1 MSVSASA
8 VSRVTG
14 VAVEYKN
21 FNAGKASMLSQRLA
35 IVGVG
40 NSGVVYGSEK
50 YECEGSA
57 EAVGARYGYGSPLH
71 LAARQLFPV
80 AGKGASF
87 PVTIYPL
94 QEARDSV
101 AAIGSVG
108 CTGTATD
115 LGSGKIYIGG
125 IVADFAVSKNEKAE
139 SVLEKIKNAINS
151 ILEMPVVAGDIS
163 DGVLALTSKAAGSVG
178 NLIKVMVEGNVPGLV
193 FEAENMANGSGDP
206 DVDLALAS
214 FGNVWET
221 AVLNTFD
228 YKNTEMLEKYTV
240 WGKSRWD
247 DLAKKP
253 VIVFSGCTDS
263 YSIRTAITDSR
274 PTDFINS
281 LIVSVGSRELPYVIA
296 AKAMVNDILTTAD
309 SNPAVGY
316 KGLLEGLKAGAES
329 VQEDYQ
335 TRNNSVMKGSSTNI
349 LNGSVAEL
357 NDIVTMYHPASEGK
371 FASRRYVVDIMKLM
385 NVVYNVRLIM
395 EADNKKGVP
404 IVGDDEVVSNPYA
417 IQPKTVK
424 GEFATLAYSLN
435 DKAIIR
441 DAKYTIENMEVKE
454 DSENPK
460 RLNVKFP
467 VKLSGNLEVSSTD
480 IYFGFY
486 LGGN

>member
-14 VAVEYKN
+14 VAVEYRN
-21 FNAGKASMLSQRLA
+21 FNAGKASMLPQRLA

-40 NSGVVYGSEK
+40 NSGVVYGDEK

-57 EAVGARYGYGSPLH
+57 DAVGARYGYGSPLH
-71 LAARQLFPV
+71 LACRQLFPV

-94 QEARDSV
+94 QEASDAV
-101 AAIGSVG
+101 AAMGSIG

-115 LGSGKIYIGG
+115 LGSGRVVIGG
-125 IVADFAVSKNEKAE
+125 IVADFAVSKNEAA
-139 SVLEKIKNAINS
+139 SAVLGKVKNVINS
-151 ILEMPVVAGDIS
+151 VLEMPVIAGDIT
-163 DGVLALTSKAAGSVG
+163 DGDLSLTAKAKGTTG
-178 NLIKVMVEGNVPGLV
+178 NLIKVLIEGSIPGLV
-193 FEAENMANGSGDP
+193 FETEDMNNGAVDP
-206 DVDLALAS
+206 DIDVALAR

-228 YKNTEMLEKYTV
+228 YKNTDMLEKYTV
-240 WGKSRWD
+240 WGKGRWD

-263 YSIRTAITDSR
+263 YSIRTAITDVR
-274 PTDFINS
+274 PTDYINS

-316 KGLLEGLKAGAES
+316 KGLLEGLKAGSDA

-335 TRNNSVMKGSSTNI
+335 VRNNSVMKGSSTNI

-357 NDIVTMYHPASEGK
+357 NDVVTMYHPASEGK

-435 DKAIIR
+435 EKAIIR

>member
-14 VAVEYKN
+14 VAVEYRN
-21 FNAGKASMLSQRLA
+21 FNAGKASMLPQRLA
-35 IVGVG
+35 IIGVG

-50 YECEGSA
+50 FECEGSA
-57 EAVGARYGYGSPLH
+57 EDVGERYGYGSPLH

-80 AGKGASF
+80 AGNGASF

-94 QEARDSV
+94 QEASDSV
-101 AAIGSVG
+101 AAVGAVG
-108 CTGTATD
+108 CTGTATA
-115 LGSGKIYIGG
+115 LGSGKIVIGG
-125 IVADFAVSKNEKAE
+125 VSADFAVNKGETSSA
-139 SVLEKIKNAINS
+139 VLGKIKNAINT
-151 ILEMPVVAGDIS
+151 ILEMPVIPGDVTE
-163 DGVLALTSKAAGSVG
+163 DRLDLTSKAKGTVG
-178 NLIKVMVEGNVPGLV
+178 NLIKIVVEGTVPGLV
-193 FEAENMANGSGDP
+193 FEVEEMKNGAVDP
-206 DVDLALAS
+206 DIDVALAR

-228 YKNTEMLEKYTV
+228 YKNTDMLEKYTV
-240 WGKSRWD
+240 WGKGRWE

-253 VIVFSGCTDS
+253 VIVFSGCTDN
-263 YSIRTAITDSR
+263 YSTRTAITDAR

-316 KGLLEGLKAGAES
+316 KGLLEGLKAGSDA
-329 VQEDYQ
+329 VQEDYS

-349 LNGSVAEL
+349 LNGTVAEL
-357 NDIVTMYHPASEGK
+357 NDVVTMYHPASEGK

-395 EADNKKGVP
+395 EADNKKAVP